1 VTTTPPFC
9 RALALA
15 LALLGLSAFGQTDA
29 PAAPAASSATAPA
42 TPEPELHGAPQ
53 VTTPGAPPEATLSPR
68 PEAEKSPLPP
78 GFVVVSNPAFPE
90 PAAPPAPPPVNRGRR
105 FTEADFLP
113 HFTGPLAEAKKEFDL
128 GHYAKAHQLLGDKGD
143 ANPVRYLRAV
153 AALREGD
160 AAYAAPELAS
170 LAGSYQEVRDR
181 CLTHAAIAYE
191 LMQEWDEAADLF
203 GQVPNTSRLYT
214 DARFGLSRV
223 RARQGNLPGA
233 IAALDPLAQL
243 PPPLWGRDVA
253 AEALIA
259 TGELKAKMKDKAGE
273 REALFA
279 LWSKHPLSRLA
290 DLAQRRLNGA
300 KPSLEA
306 VVARAEVLVESH
318 RNQQGMAALDPYLP
332 QLKLPAPLACKA
344 QFIYGK
350 ALRKERLHTKAIAVL
365 QPVVDACTKD
375 PDLRARAMYV
385 LGSSRSI
392 VDIPHGPKLYEQL
405 AADYPTHAFADDAL
419 FYAADLYVK
428 SGKLDAALQ
437 RLDEVGKKYPQG
449 DFASEAMFKAFW
461 IHRRQGDSEK
471 ALRVL
476 GQIETTF
483 ADAEESYDVERAQ
496 YWRARMALDAG
507 KKEDAAA
514 LMEKLALDH
523 PATYYGLLARSRLDE
538 LDHARFQKVTAQV
551 LSPSDVEAPW
561 PLYGGPLGRDPHFVT
576 GVELVRLGFGPAAS
590 EELMGANRAALPL
603 ETTRLLV
610 LALAAAGDQR
620 AAHAIARVS
629 LRRDLSGRVTPKTR
643 PIWEVAYPNA
653 FRDLIER
660 HCKAQAL
667 EPDLLQALMREESAL
682 DPKALSWA
690 GALGLTQLMPG
701 TAKAVGKQIGL
712 ARVSE
717 KDLLQPDLNI
727 RLGATLLGGLV
738 KKYGGNRAPALAAY
752 NAGANSVDVW
762 LRANAGRPLDEWVE
776 EIPIAETRGYVKR
789 VLRTY
794 NTYELLY
801 GRGVPI
807 QRVIANR
814 DMKAPPAQ
822 R

>member
-1 VTTTPPFC
+1 VTTPSSFH

-15 LALLGLSAFGQTDA
+15 LAFPALSALGQTQ
-29 PAAPAASSATAPA
+29 AAGAADPD
-42 TPEPELHGAPQ
+42 LHEAPQ
-53 VTTPGAPPEATLSPR
+53 VTTPGAPPESALSPK
-68 PEAEKSPLPP
+68 PEAEKTPIPP
-78 GFVVVSNPAFPE
+78 GYVAISNPAFPE
-90 PAAPPAPPPVNRGRR
+90 PAAPPPPPPVNRGRR

-113 HFTGPLAEAKKEFDL
+113 YFVGPLAEAKKEFDL
-128 GHYAKAHQLLGDKGD
+128 GHNTRAHQLLGDKGD
-143 ANPVRYLRAV
+143 SNPVRYLRAV

-160 AAYAAPELAS
+160 AAYAAPELAA
-170 LAGSYQEVRDR
+170 LAQVYPEVRDR

-191 LMQEWDEAADLF
+191 GLQEWDKAADLF
-203 GQVPNTSRLYT
+203 NQVPPASKLYT

-233 IAALDPLAQL
+233 IAALDALAQL

-259 TGELKAKMKDKAGE
+259 TGELKAKLKDKSGE
-273 REALFA
+273 RESLFA

-290 DLAQRRLNGA
+290 DLAQRRLGGA

-306 VVARAEVLVESH
+306 VVTRAEVLVESH

-344 QFIYGK
+344 HFIYGK
-350 ALRKERLHTKAIAVL
+350 ALRKERLHTKAIQVL
-365 QPVVDACTKD
+365 QPVVDTCIKD
-375 PDLRARAMYV
+375 PDLRARSMYV

-405 AADYPTHAFADDAL
+405 AADYPTHPFADDAL

-428 SGKLDAALQ
+428 GGKLDAALQ
-437 RLDEVGKKYPQG
+437 RLDEVGQKYPQG

-461 IHRRQGDSEK
+461 IHRQQGDAEK
-471 ALRVL
+471 ALKDLER
-476 GQIETTF
+476 IEKTF
-483 ADAEESYDVERAQ
+483 ADAEESYDVERAR

-507 KKEDAAA
+507 KKDEAAA
-514 LMEKLALDH
+514 LMEQLALDH

-538 LDHARFQKVTAQV
+538 LDHARFQKISAQV

-561 PLYGGPLGRDPHFVT
+561 PLYAGPLGSDPHFVT

-590 EELMGANRAALPL
+590 EELMAANRAALPL
-603 ETTRLLV
+603 ETLRLLV

-629 LRRDLSGRVTPKTR
+629 LRRDLSGRITPKTR

-653 FRDLIER
+653 FRDMVER
-660 HCKAQAL
+660 HCKSQGV

-701 TAKAVGKQIGL
+701 TARTVARQLGL
-712 ARVSE
+712 TKVNE
-717 KDLLQPDLNI
+717 KDLLLPDLNI
-727 RLGATLLGGLV
+727 RLGAKLLGGLV
-738 KKYGGNRAPALAAY
+738 HKYGGNRAPALAAY
-752 NAGANSVDVW
+752 NAGANSVDGW
-762 LRANAGRPLDEWVE
+762 LHAAAGKPLDEWVE

-801 GRGVPI
+801 GRGVPL
-807 QRVIANR
+807 QRVLANR
-814 DMKAPPAQ
+814 DLKAPPAQ